1 MAIKRV
7 AFEFDPFEVLGISP
21 PKNKSDRDE
30 ALERVAEL
38 VQTSVLEYV
47 GEAKSPVKG
56 GPWKRSLSPA
66 YKKIKAEESGSTVAN
81 MELTGDM
88 LDALEVVRKRGTKLS
103 LQIEGEEAPKAD
115 GHNNHSG
122 DSPLPERRFIPKGR
136 ETLRDDIWR
145 DVKRILQ
152 EYEDE

>member
-1 MAIKRV
+1 MAIKKV
-7 AFEFDPFEVLGISP
+7 AFEFDPFQVLGLTP
-21 PKNKSDRDE
+21 PKDRALRDE
-30 ALERVAEL
+30 ALDRVAEL

-47 GEAKSPVKG
+47 GDAKSPVKG
-56 GPWKRSLSPA
+56 GPWKRTLSPA
-66 YKKIKAEESGSTVAN
+66 YKKIKGEESSSTVAN
-81 MELTGDM
+81 LELTGDM

-122 DSPLPERRFIPKGR
+122 DSSLPERRFIPKGR
-136 ETLRDDIWR
+136 ETLRDNIWR

>member
-1 MAIKRV
+1 MAIKKV
-7 AFEFDPFEVLGISP
+7 AFEFDPFEVLGIKP
-21 PKNKSDRDE
+21 PKDRELRDE
-30 ALERVAEL
+30 ALDRVAEL

-47 GEAKSPVKG
+47 GDAKSPVKG

-66 YKKIKAEESGSTVAN
+66 YKKIKDKESGVTVAN
-81 MELTGDM
+81 LELTGDM

-103 LQIEGEEAPKAD
+103 LQIEGDEAPKAD

-122 DSPLPERRFIPKGR
+122 DSQLPERRFIPKDG
-136 ETLRDDIWR
+136 ETLRDTIWR

>member
-1 MAIKRV
+1 MAIKKV
-7 AFEFDPFEVLGISP
+7 AYEFDPFQVLGLTP
-21 PKNKSDRDE
+21 PKDRALRDE

-47 GEAKSPVKG
+47 GDAKSPVKG
-56 GPWKRSLSPA
+56 GPWKRTLSPA
-66 YKKIKAEESGSTVAN
+66 YQKIKGEDSSSTVAN
-81 MELTGDM
+81 LELTGDM

-122 DSPLPERRFIPKGR
+122 DSSLPERRFIPKGR

>member
-7 AFEFDPFEVLGISP
+7 AFEFDPFEELGITP
-21 PKNKSDRDE
+21 PKNKSARDE

-47 GEAKSPVKG
+47 GDAKSPVKG
-56 GPWKRSLSPA
+56 GPWKRGLSPA
-66 YKKIKAEESGSTVAN
+66 YKKIKSQESSSTVAN
-81 MELTGDM
+81 LELTGDM
-88 LDALEVVRKRGTKLS
+88 LDALEVVRKRGTTLS

-122 DSPLPERRFIPKGR
+122 DSPLPERRFIPKGG
-136 ETLRDDIWR
+136 ETLRSDIWR

>member
-1 MAIKRV
+1 MAIKKV
-7 AFEFDPFEVLGISP
+7 AFEFDPFEVLGITP
-21 PKNKSDRDE
+21 PKNRADRDE
-30 ALERVAEL
+30 ALDRVAEL
-38 VQTSVLEYV
+38 VQTSILEYV
-47 GEAKSPVKG
+47 GDAKSPVKG
-56 GPWKRSLSPA
+56 GPWKRSLSPE
-66 YKKIKAEESGSTVAN
+66 YKKIKGQESSSVVAN

-103 LQIEGEEAPKAD
+103 LQIEGDEAPKAD

-122 DSPLPERRFIPKGR
+122 DSSLPERRFIPKGG
-136 ETLRDDIWR
+136 ETLRDGIWR